1 MGKLSCAITG
11 HRPTRFKFKYC
22 EDNNGCVQL
31 KKRLKKQI
39 IRLYEMGVHHFWV
52 GGALGVDMWAAEIL
66 ILLKTQPEY
75 SDISFTLALPFDGY
89 DEKWDS
95 HSKNRMQLIRH
106 HAGIIVVSDK
116 YGTAGYSERNHYM
129 VDHADCLLAIYD
141 NDRSI
146 RSGTSMT
153 VHYAEK
159 KKLPIILIH
168 PEHAKIGYINEQ
180 YLNNMIECKEKE

>member
-39 IRLYEMGVHHFWV
+39 IRLYEMGVHHFLV

-75 SDISFTLALPFDGY
+75 SDISFTLALHFDGY
-89 DEKWDS
+89 D
-95 HSKNRMQLIRH
+95 
-106 HAGIIVVSDK
+106 
-116 YGTAGYSERNHYM
+116 
-129 VDHADCLLAIYD
+129 
-141 NDRSI
+141 
-146 RSGTSMT
+146 
-153 VHYAEK
+153 
-159 KKLPIILIH
+159 
-168 PEHAKIGYINEQ
+168 
-180 YLNNMIECKEKE
+180 